1 MGKGIGLI
9 SEIMSILKCV
19 SFGSHYF
26 EITKVLREARLING
40 ILTNAEIWY
49 SLGNSEIESLEK
61 IDRMFLI
68 QVFSVPQ
75 SISTE
80 SLYLELGVIP
90 IKIILM
96 SRRISY
102 LHYLA
107 RLEKSEMLYKVFLAQ
122 WKYPV
127 KGDWTMEV
135 RQNMSEFGIIMTLD
149 ELRSKSK
156 LSFKRLLKQKTKE
169 YAFEKLLEAKG
180 KHSKMSNLKYNEL
193 RTQNYLKD
201 PNISVEEAKNIF
213 AFRTRMSE
221 FKENFKG
228 KYNTFECVLCSLT
241 NDTQEHSFSCPEV
254 TSRIKIDG
262 KYKDIFEKNIS
273 KSLSKTLLEIRKLRE
288 KYFVPSMGP

>member
-1 MGKGIGLI
+1 MSLQLRKYYSLHVGKESYLCLGMKVHGQQAERVLETEYLGDIVRADGRNSSNIKSRVGKGIGLI

-61 IDRMFLI
+61 IDRTFLR

-135 RQNMSEFGIIMTLD
+135 RQNMREFGIIMTLD

-193 RTQNYLKD
+193 RTQNYLKLKCGKFGD
-201 PNISVEEAKNIF
+201 
-213 AFRTRMSE
+213 RTPHH
-221 FKENFKG
+221 
-228 KYNTFECVLCSLT
+228 Y
-241 NDTQEHSFSCPEV
+241 
-254 TSRIKIDG
+254 
-262 KYKDIFEKNIS
+262 
-273 KSLSKTLLEIRKLRE
+273 
-288 KYFVPSMGP
+288 